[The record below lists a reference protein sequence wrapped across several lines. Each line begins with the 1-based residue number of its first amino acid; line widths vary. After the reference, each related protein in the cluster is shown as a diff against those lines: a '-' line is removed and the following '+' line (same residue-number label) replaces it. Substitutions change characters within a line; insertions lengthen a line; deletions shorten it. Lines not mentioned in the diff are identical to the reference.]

1 MAIKL
6 GCHVSMSGPDYL
18 VGSLK
23 EAISQEANCFMVY
36 TGSPQSIARSPLDK
50 LLIPEFKKELEKEH
64 IGIDDVI
71 IHAPYIINLANPDP
85 KKRKFALSFFQ
96 QELDRVKVIGAKYLV
111 LHPGSNENKE
121 QGIRLIAEALN
132 LVKNNEI
139 VICLETMSGK
149 GNEIGA
155 DFKELKQIIDLVKN
169 KSLVGVCLDTC
180 HINDYGYDVK
190 DIEGTLKQFDNEIG
204 LNYLKVIH
212 VNDSLNQKGIRK
224 DRHANIGEGTIGLKT
239 LQQWVNHPQ
248 LEHICKILETPWEE
262 DIYKK
267 EIRMLRG
274 K

>member
-50 LLIPEFKKELEKEH
+50 LLIPEFKKALEQHH
-64 IGIDDVI
+64 INIDDVI

-85 KKRKFALSFFQ
+85 KKRKFALRFFQ
-96 QELDRVKVIGAKYLV
+96 QELDRVKAIGAKYLV

-121 QGIRLIAEALN
+121 QGIKLIAEALN
-132 LVKNNEI
+132 LSKNNKI

-155 DFKELKQIIDLVKN
+155 DFEELKQIIDLVKN

-190 DIEGTLKQFDNEIG
+190 DIQAVLNLFDDEIG
-204 LNYLKVIH
+204 LDYLKVIH
-212 VNDSLNQKGIRK
+212 VNDSLNQKGIKK

-239 LQQWVNHPQ
+239 LQQWANYPK